1 MNKKIVVPAVVILA
15 TMAIVGA
22 TAFGGQSGQSTDDAY
37 VEADYT
43 LVAPKVSGIVS
54 EVAVEDN
61 QRVHAGDLLARI
73 DDRDFKA
80 ALEIAQADQQAAAAR
95 LANAVARDS
104 RQQAVIA
111 QAKASVEAD
120 DAALVFARQNA
131 ARYGQLSQVG
141 AGTQEQQQQAQY
153 VEKQQTALRD
163 RDSAA
168 LDAAQREVTVLA
180 SERAEAEGAVARAQA
195 AVQQA
200 ELNLGYT
207 RITAPVDG
215 VVGERSVRVGAYV
228 SAGTTMLAVVP
239 LSSAYVVGNFRET
252 QLARVK
258 PGQPV
263 VITVDALPGVTLRGK
278 VDSVAPATGLTFAPI
293 APENATG
300 NFTKVVQRIPV
311 KIVLDENQPAAAR
324 LHVGMSVIPTID
336 IASK

>member
-1 MNKKIVVPAVVILA
+1 MNKKIVVSAAVILT
-15 TMAIVGA
+15 TMAIVGVA
-22 TAFGGQSGQSTDDAY
+22 AFGSQTRQSTEDAY

-43 LVAPKVSGIVS
+43 LVAPKVSGLIA

-73 DDRDFKA
+73 DDRDFKT
-80 ALEIAQADQQAAAAR
+80 ALKTAQADQQAAAAR
-95 LANAVARDS
+95 LSNAVARDS
-104 RQQAVIA
+104 RQQALIA
-111 QAKASVEAD
+111 QAKASVAAD

-131 ARYGQLSQVG
+131 SRYGQLSQEG

-180 SERAEAEGAVARAQA
+180 SERAEAEGAAARAQA

-200 ELNLGYT
+200 ELNLGYA

-239 LSSAYVVGNFRET
+239 LGSAYIVGNFRET
-252 QLARVK
+252 QLAHVK
-258 PGQPV
+258 PGQSV
-263 VITVDALPGVTLRGK
+263 AITVDALPGVTLRGK

-300 NFTKVVQRIPV
+300 NFTKVVQRLPV
-311 KIVLDENQPAAAR
+311 KIVLDGNQSAASR
-324 LHVGMSVIPTID
+324 LHVGMSVVPTID
-336 IASK
+336 VASK